1 MAKSP
6 NQKLKLLYLMK
17 ILQEKTDEN
26 HPLTVPKLIE
36 ELQRYNVLP
45 ERKSVYDDIEAL
57 RLFGLDIEIAKGK
70 SGGYYVSS
78 RVFELPELK
87 LLVDSVQASKFIT
100 HKKSLEL
107 IKKLE
112 SFASRYEAQQLQ
124 RQVYVANRIKAMNE
138 SIYYN
143 IDAIHSAIA
152 RSRQITFRYF
162 EYSIKKERLYK
173 HNGERYR
180 ISPLALTWD
189 DENYYMLGFDSLAD
203 KIKHYRVDKMES
215 IEVTE
220 AAREGLKEFEALD
233 MAVYSK
239 KIFSMFGG
247 REESVKLRFS
257 NELIGVVIDRFGKD
271 VSVEPEGEAHF
282 IVHENV
288 FVSPQF
294 FGWLCSFG
302 GKVKILAP
310 QQVVEAYTRHIQGVL
325 EEQNSSK

>member
-26 HPLTVPKLIE
+26 HPLTVPQLIE
-36 ELQRYNVLP
+36 ELERYNILP

-57 RLFGLDIEIAKGK
+57 RIFGLDIENAKGR

-78 RVFELPELK
+78 RTFELPELK

-124 RQVYVANRIKAMNE
+124 RQVYVTNRIKAMNE

-152 RSRQITFRYF
+152 ENRQITFKYF
-162 EYSIKKERLYK
+162 EYSIKKERVYK
-173 HNGERYR
+173 HNGACYH

-189 DENYYMLGFDSLAD
+189 DENYYMLGYDGAAGM
-203 KIKHYRVDKMES
+203 IKHYRVDKMES
-215 IEVTE
+215 IEITQT
-220 AAREGLKEFEALD
+220 AREGIKEFEAID

-247 REESVKLRFS
+247 KEESLKLRFS

-271 VSVEPEGEAHF
+271 VPVEPDGEGHF

-288 FVSPQF
+288 FISPQF

-302 GKVKILAP
+302 GKAKILAP
-310 QQVVEAYTRHIQGVL
+310 EQVKEAFARHVQGVL
-325 EEQNSSK
+325 EEQSR